1 MGHIGAH
8 THLLE
13 VLPTHET
20 GAEAPQAEEATR
32 PEAQV
37 EHGHP

>member
-1 MGHIGAH
+1 MGHIGTH

-20 GAEAPQAEEATR
+20 GTEAAQTQETTR
-32 PEAQV
+32 PESQV
-37 EHGHP
+37 EHERG